1 MSGKSSWQ
9 WPEASSCACLRLS
22 FATQGRAG
30 TACALLAYY
39 KYVDQH
45 AVMQVIDTSLDDVKI
60 IEPRVFGDNRGF
72 FLETWS
78 EAAFSN
84 AGLTVNFVQDN
95 HSRSAQGVLRGMH
108 YQIKHPQGKLVRCT
122 AGEVFDVAV
131 DMRKSSKQFGQWFGA
146 VLSADNKRQLWVPP
160 GFAHGFYVMS
170 ETADF
175 QYKCSDIYA
184 PDYERSL
191 FWNDPA
197 VGIEWPLVDGVET
210 QLAAKDESAKLLSE
224 ADTFD

>member
-1 MSGKSSWQ
+1 MK
-9 WPEASSCACLRLS
+9 
-22 FATQGRAG
+22 
-30 TACALLAYY
+30 
-39 KYVDQH
+39 
-45 AVMQVIDTSLDDVKI
+45 VIDTNIDDVKI
-60 IEPRVFGDNRGF
+60 IEPNVFGDDRGF

-78 EAAFSN
+78 SAAFEK
-84 AGLTVNFVQDN
+84 AGLEVNFVQDN

-131 DMRKSSKQFGQWFGA
+131 DMRKSSAYFGQWVGA
-146 VLSADNKRQLWVPP
+146 VLSAENKRQLWVPP

-184 PDYERSL
+184 PEFERSL
-191 FWNDPA
+191 LWNDPA
-197 VGIEWPLVDGVET
+197 VGIEWPLVDGIET
-210 QLAAKDESAKLLSE
+210 QLAAKDQAATILSE
-224 ADTFD
+224 SDVFD